1 MPILLAL
8 AAIAAGILNTVQTG
22 ANASL
27 NKALDQPIL
36 AALIVAFTNAV
47 IYLLAAPFLG
57 LGWPGGARI
66 AAVPWWAW
74 LGGAMGG
81 TYVLAMIL
89 LADRLGAAIF
99 TGLTVTAA
107 IVASLVLDHFGWL
120 GFVQHTAGP
129 WRMLGGL
136 LMIGGVA
143 LISPT

>member
-1 MPILLAL
+1 MPILIAL

-89 LADRLGAAIF
+89 LADKLGAAIF

-129 WRMLGGL
+129 WRMLGSV

-143 LISPT
+143 LISLT

>member
-8 AAIAAGILNTVQTG
+8 VAVAAGILNTVQAG

-27 NKALDQPIL
+27 NKALEQPIL
-36 AALIVAFTNAV
+36 AALIVAGTNAAV
-47 IYLLAAPFLG
+47 YLLAAPFLG
-57 LGWPGGARI
+57 LGWPVGARI

-81 TYVLAMIL
+81 AYVLAMIL

-107 IVASLVLDHFGWL
+107 IVASVILDHFGWL
-120 GFVQHTAGP
+120 GFAQHTAGP
-129 WRMLGGL
+129 WRILGGL

-143 LISPT
+143 LISLT

>member
-8 AAIAAGILNTVQTG
+8 VAIAAGILNTLQTG

-36 AALIVAFTNAV
+36 AAFIVAFTNAG
-47 IYLLAAPFLG
+47 ISPLAAPSRG
-57 LGWPGGARI
+57 LGGPGSERI

-81 TYVLAMIL
+81 IYVLAMIL

-107 IVASLVLDHFGWL
+107 IIASLVLDHFGWL

-129 WRMLGGL
+129 W
-136 LMIGGVA
+136 
-143 LISPT
+143 